1 MTKMTSQ
8 LAQQGLDMGAI
19 YEIRAMYRYQRPH
32 TAYALTAGM
41 MEHAVHTDYT
51 YLNVLVAETG
61 EVMPTRRFKA
71 EVWPAIKKQGVAA
84 RRPRHITGGAFD
96 SVDCGKI
103 RYHLVLTI
111 DNVLKL
117 RVSYKKSLSGKSEE
131 IMYIEKVN
139 ASSLDYIQIK
149 NLIDDLRPIFDIL
162 TYKNKSWATYNLKE
176 ILKKWLTNN

>member
-32 TAYALTAGM
+32 SAYVLTPAM
-41 MEHAVHTDYT
+41 QVHAVHTDYT
-51 YLNVLVAETG
+51 YLNVLVVETG
-61 EVMPTRRFKA
+61 EVMPTRTFKSK
-71 EVWPAIKKQGVAA
+71 VWPEIKKQGVAA
-84 RRPRHITGGAFD
+84 RRPVYITGGRFD
-96 SVDCGKI
+96 SVDCAKM

-117 RVSYKKSLSGKSEE
+117 RVTYKKSTTAKSEE

-139 ASSLDYIQIK
+139 ASSVDYIQMQNII
-149 NLIDDLRPIFDIL
+149 NDLRPIFDIL
-162 TYKNKSWATYNLKE
+162 VCKNKWWADYKLKDV
-176 ILKKWLTNN
+176 LNKWMNN

>member
-19 YEIRAMYRYQRPH
+19 YEIRAMYKYQRPH
-32 TAYALTAGM
+32 EAYKLTPAM

-51 YLNVLVAETG
+51 YLNVLVVGTG
-61 EVMPTRRFKA
+61 EVMPTRTFKSK
-71 EVWPAIKKQGVAA
+71 VWPAIKKQDVAA
-84 RRPRHITGGAFD
+84 RRPHHLTGGAFD

-111 DNVLKL
+111 DNILKL

-139 ASSLDYIQIK
+139 ASSVDYIQMK
-149 NLIDDLRPIFDIL
+149 NMIDDLRPIFDIL
-162 TYKNKSWATYNLKE
+162 TYKNKSWAGYNLSLV
-176 ILKKWLTNN
+176 LKKWVNDN

>member
-19 YEIRAMYRYQRPH
+19 YEIRSMYRYQRPH
-32 TAYALTAGM
+32 EAYALTAGM

-51 YLNVLVAETG
+51 YLNVLVVETG
-61 EVMPTRRFKA
+61 EIIPTRTFKSK
-71 EVWPAIKKQGVAA
+71 VWPEIKKQGVAA
-84 RRPRHITGGAFD
+84 RRSRRLTGGAFD

-111 DNVLKL
+111 HNVLKL

-131 IMYIEKVN
+131 IMYIEKEN
-139 ASSLDYIQIK
+139 ASSVDYIQMK

-162 TYKNKSWATYNLKE
+162 TYKNKSWAGYNLSLV
-176 ILKKWLTNN
+176 LKKWVNDN

>member
-1 MTKMTSQ
+1 MTKITSQ

-32 TAYALTAGM
+32 EAYKLTPAM

-51 YLNVLVAETG
+51 YLNVLVVETG
-61 EVMPTRRFKA
+61 EIIPTRTFKA
-71 EVWPAIKKQGVAA
+71 KAWPEIKKQDVAA
-84 RRPRHITGGAFD
+84 RRSRRLTGGAFD

-111 DNVLKL
+111 HNVLKL
-117 RVSYKKSLSGKSEE
+117 RVSYKKSTASKSEE

-139 ASSLDYIQIK
+139 ASSVDYIKMK

-162 TYKNKSWATYNLKE
+162 TYKNKSWASYNLKE
-176 ILKKWLTNN
+176 VLKKWATDN

>member
-1 MTKMTSQ
+1 MTKMTTQ

-32 TAYALTAGM
+32 SAYVLTAGM

-51 YLNVLVAETG
+51 YLNVLVVETG
-61 EVMPTRRFKA
+61 EVIPTRTFKA
-71 EVWPAIKKQGVAA
+71 KVWPEIKKQGVAA
-84 RRPRHITGGAFD
+84 RRPHHLTGGCFD

-111 DNVLKL
+111 HNVLKL
-117 RVSYKKSLSGKSEE
+117 RVSYKKSTGSKSEE

-139 ASSLDYIQIK
+139 ASSVDYIKMK

-162 TYKNKSWATYNLKE
+162 TYKNKSWASYNLSE
-176 ILKKWLTNN
+176 VLKKWVTNN

>member
-32 TAYALTAGM
+32 EAYKLTAGM

-51 YLNVLVAETG
+51 YLNVLVVATG
-61 EVMPTRRFKA
+61 EVMPTRTFKSK
-71 EVWPAIKKQGVAA
+71 VWPEVKKQDVAA
-84 RRPRHITGGAFD
+84 RRPHHLTGGAFD

-111 DNVLKL
+111 HNVLKL
-117 RVSYKKSLSGKSEE
+117 RVSYKKSFGGKSEE

-139 ASSLDYIQIK
+139 AGAVDYIKMK

-162 TYKNKSWATYNLKE
+162 TYKNKSWASYNLSE
-176 ILKKWLTNN
+176 VLKKWVTNN